1 MKQLFELVPIVLF
14 FITYQMKG
22 DTIAAFGF
30 SHTFDGIYSATA
42 VLMIATLMQVLL
54 TWLISRE
61 LEKKL
66 IWLFIAVM
74 VFGGATLILH
84 NELFIQW
91 KPTIFNWGLALVFLV
106 ALIASEKSL
115 LERMLGDQIEL
126 PRPAWTR
133 LNQLWIGNFLLV
145 GGLNI
150 YVAYHFSE
158 SSWVS
163 YKLYSAIGFTVAL
176 MILTMIV
183 MYPHIKE
190 QAEQG
195 QS

>member
-1 MKQLFELVPIVLF
+1 MKQLLELVPIVLF

-54 TWLISRE
+54 TWLITRE

-66 IWLFIAVM
+66 IWLFIAVT

-133 LNQLWIGNFLLV
+133 LNQLWSGNFLLV

>member
-1 MKQLFELVPIVLF
+1 MKQLLELVPIVLF

-22 DTIAAFGF
+22 DTIAALGF

-54 TWLISRE
+54 TWLITRE

-66 IWLFIAVM
+66 IWLFIAVT

-158 SSWVS
+158 STWVS

>member
-1 MKQLFELVPIVLF
+1 MKQLLELVPIVLF

-54 TWLISRE
+54 TWLITRE

-66 IWLFIAVM
+66 IWLFIAVT

-158 SSWVS
+158 STWVS